1 MVMLLDF
8 QHLKLLPLVMAQ
20 DKVEAA
26 ALKNQIP
33 NVKVPPNSN
42 LLLILQSF
50 IFVDVGSCN
59 GFGGLEAATACQ
71 VAREDLTIAKAKAPS
86 SKHA

>member
-8 QHLKLLPLVMAQ
+8 QRLKLLPPATAQ
-20 DKVEAA
+20 DMVEAA

-33 NVKVPPNSN
+33 NVEVPPNSN
-42 LLLILQSF
+42 LILILQSF
-50 IFVDVGSCN
+50 IFVDVGLSN
-59 GFGGLEAATACQ
+59 GFGGLEAVTASQ
-71 VAREDLTIAKAKAPS
+71 VVREDLTTAKAKAPS